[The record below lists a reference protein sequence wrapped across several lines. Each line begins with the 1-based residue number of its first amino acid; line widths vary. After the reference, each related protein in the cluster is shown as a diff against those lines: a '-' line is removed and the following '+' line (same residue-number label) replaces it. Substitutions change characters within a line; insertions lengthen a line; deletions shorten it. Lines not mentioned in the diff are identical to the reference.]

1 LNLSQVRAKEAVILE
16 ARNPAFWVSATV
28 ADLERVRVELRGVM
42 HLRQPSASTT
52 LPPKVIDVAEDDAL
66 IERKVH
72 TVRLEG
78 LELAAYRDRVE
89 RVLRNLFDLN
99 PTLQRIRA
107 GAPVNDDDLRA
118 LTSLVLTQDP
128 TLDLTDLLDYYPETA
143 GHLDQAIRQ
152 IIGLDAQA
160 VRSRF
165 EEFAQNHP
173 ALTAQQVRFLDML
186 QNHIAQYGS
195 ITVERLYEAP
205 FTTLH
210 SEGLDG
216 VFPDERTV
224 QELIKIIQSFTA
236 AKPQGGASQ

>member
-1 LNLSQVRAKEAVILE
+1 VRAKEDVITE
-16 ARNPAFWVSATV
+16 ARNPLFWDKATI
-28 ADLERVRVELRGVM
+28 ADLERIRVELRGIM

-66 IERKVH
+66 IERKTH
-72 TVRLEG
+72 TVKLEG

-89 RVLRNLFDLN
+89 KVLRNLFDLN
-99 PTLQRIRA
+99 PILQRIRA
-107 GAPVNDDDLRA
+107 GEPVNEDDLRT

-143 GHLDQAIRQ
+143 GHLDLAIRQ
-152 IIGLDAQA
+152 IIGLDGQA
-160 VRSRF
+160 VRRRF
-165 EEFAQNHP
+165 EHFAQTHP

-186 QNHIAQYGS
+186 QNHIAHYGS

-210 SEGLDG
+210 SDGLDG
-216 VFPDERTV
+216 IFTDERTA
-224 QELIKIIQSFTA
+224 QELLDIIETFTA